1 MQECLQKR
9 SARNERVRSWELR
22 RLGDSGDAGNV
33 AWVGAGNFLSDR
45 VDLPFLMEK
54 DVADQLTSRTRF
66 GERNWAAKWSAWR
79 ALADFGRI
87 DWQAQIHLPL
97 PEEIARKPV
106 EEEIKDLQT
115 MALDERPDALGEIV
129 AQKDEF
135 ISYFM
140 TLMGGNS
147 TTHSASF
154 LVFNIANLVATLVVM
169 HFKGIRDRPRPSH
182 ICPALLP
189 PLEVPG
195 HASYPSGHATQAHLF
210 ARCAKEML
218 PQQSGVD
225 VALDA
230 LAARNARNREIA
242 GLHYESDSTAGKHL
256 AGAVFQILND
266 PAMARTFGAAMER
279 AESEWLEAYPTPNS

>member
-1 MQECLQKR
+1 M
-9 SARNERVRSWELR
+9 AGNA
-22 RLGDSGDAGNV
+22 GDAGDAGDAGNV

-79 ALADFGRI
+79 VLADFGRI
-87 DWQAQIHLPL
+87 DWQAQIHVPR
-97 PEEIARKPV
+97 PEEIASKPLK
-106 EEEIKDLQT
+106 EEIKDLQT

-140 TLMGGNS
+140 TLMGGNP

-169 HFKGIRDRPRPSH
+169 HFKGILDRPRPSH
-182 ICPALLP
+182 ISPALLP

-218 PQQSGVD
+218 PQPSGVD

-230 LAARNARNREIA
+230 LAARIARNREIA
-242 GLHYESDSTAGKHL
+242 GLHYKSDSTAGEHL
-256 AGAVFQILND
+256 AGAVFQILNG
-266 PAMARTFGAAMER
+266 PAMVQTFGPAMER
-279 AESEWLEAYPTPNS
+279 AKSEWLEAYPKPNS